1 MLSAPVTGKVSNFSF
16 TGLRFNNTWTKP
28 GISQKTTA
36 SRFSL
41 SFDWCVEWWVAC
53 GGPCGVAVAACRKS
67 GHGPL
72 HVSVLPRDGGRTRA
86 VSAAQRRPCV
96 GPDAPHACAAKWT
109 RQQTP
114 HASRHSNAWT
124 RCRGTSAWQP
134 WRLRFAWDGYGAVRS
149 AVLPCPFG
157 LALFR
162 GSGTLELR
170 RRRAWR
176 SGAVGGEPACSQ
188 QRLVQAEVLPGVQCG
203 CVGRLPGWTQRRV
216 ACPGP
221 AALSCHR

>member
-1 MLSAPVTGKVSNFSF
+1 VRGALRCSGGSLSQEWARSTPRLGAPARWRAHACSVCCPAAAVRGARRTARV
-16 TGLRFNNTWTKP
+16 R
-28 GISQKTTA
+28 SQMDTTA
-36 SRFSL
+36 DTARVQ
-41 SFDWCVEWWVAC
+41 D
-53 GGPCGVAVAACRKS
+53 
-67 GHGPL
+67 
-72 HVSVLPRDGGRTRA
+72 
-86 VSAAQRRPCV
+86 
-96 GPDAPHACAAKWT
+96 
-109 RQQTP
+109 
-114 HASRHSNAWT
+114 AWT
-124 RCRGTSAWQP
+124 SCRGTSAWQP